1 MADWKKL
8 TPAQQAHLKR
18 LLETGLQERG
28 IHVESIDLDP
38 SGLAGR
44 HRLYVVAKDFE
55 RLDYSER
62 LEMLDR
68 VLQEQWDRFDQPRLT
83 LRFPLSPD
91 EVPEQ
96 DATQTTRRRRPPAAQ
111 RRVKRA

>member
-1 MADWKKL
+1 MADWERL
-8 TPAQQAHLKR
+8 TARDQTHLIER
-18 LLETGLQERG
+18 LKAGLAERG
-28 IHVESIDLDP
+28 ISAESAALEP

-44 HRLYVVAKDFE
+44 YRLYVVAKDFE

-62 LEMLDR
+62 LELLDR
-68 VLQEQWDRFDQPRLT
+68 VLEEQWDRRDQLRLT

-96 DATQTTRRRRPPAAQ
+96 DATQTTRKRGTATAQ
-111 RRVKRA
+111 GRVKRA